1 MIHPWL
7 PRAFSDSPLATLGAQ
22 GLTLGHPGR
31 SGTHLPRYSSAQPVT
46 DKREPPRPLG
56 VTVILSGICRAISST

>member
-1 MIHPWL
+1 MTHPL
-7 PRAFSDSPLATLGAQ
+7 VTPGLIPSDR
-22 GLTLGHPGR
+22 GR
-31 SGTHLPRYSSAQPVT
+31 SGTHLLRYSSAQPVT